1 MIVVG
6 LTGGIGS
13 GKTQVAE
20 CWSRRGARILSA
32 DAYGHALLDGDPK
45 VRRALIRRFGKD
57 IAGPAGKLNRNLI
70 AERAFRTPSSTRALN
85 RIVAPA
91 LISNLYRDI
100 NRLRRGRGAML
111 VVDAALLCEW
121 KSTIEFDVRVLVT
134 APRSLKLRWLSRRGL
149 PYRQA
154 MERMA
159 QQWPDHRKR
168 RWADLEIRNDG
179 TRAELRRKA
188 MATYPCLESF

>member
-1 MIVVG
+1 
-6 LTGGIGS
+6 
-13 GKTQVAE
+13 
-20 CWSRRGARILSA
+20 
-32 DAYGHALLDGDPK
+32 
-45 VRRALIRRFGKD
+45 
-57 IAGPAGKLNRNLI
+57 
-70 AERAFRTPSSTRALN
+70 
-85 RIVAPA
+85 
-91 LISNLYRDI
+91 
-100 NRLRRGRGAML
+100 ML

>member
-32 DAYGHALLDGDPK
+32 DAYGHALLDSDPK